1 MLDIFAEQG
10 NGLALVIMVITLVV
24 LSVPAVKIARSDR
37 TLTWTTAVLL
47 GFLLFAIGIIA
58 IGEIPSRM
66 LYWFDANHEALAGN
80 IPIGPI
86 ADMMA
91 GKDYFI
97 LRDIVVNGVQTT
109 LFIVLVAAVYF
120 WGERH
125 RREGRFGS

>member
-10 NGLALVIMVITLVV
+10 NGLALVIMVIVLVA

-58 IGEIPSRM
+58 IGEIPSRL
-66 LYWFDANHEALAGN
+66 LYWFDANHEALAGS
-80 IPIGPI
+80 IPIQPI

-97 LRDIVVNGVQTT
+97 LRDIVTNTVQGI
-109 LFIVLVAAVYF
+109 LFVILVAAVYF